1 MRSLILASL
10 LIIFSFPYA
19 LPSHASGQGPADEMG
34 FGIAPVA
41 VSDPSVTVNGYFVY
55 KLQSSASITG
65 SVMLKNPGSKPLTI
79 QLAAVSAMT
88 AQGGGSAFSASDAP
102 PEGVATW
109 LKFTESS
116 VTLPAGMQKPV
127 DFTVSVP
134 QATKP
139 GQYLAGISAYIANV
153 PPTAGADQDGD
164 HLGASVAMQMRYVI
178 GVQVD
183 IEGAW
188 TPSLKVDSVAL
199 VEQPSGPFIGVQMKN
214 DGNMFLKPSGTIVMA
229 DAAGKRVLEQQ
240 IKMGT
245 FVPDTEV
252 VYPVRWSGEL
262 ASGTYQV
269 QVSLDYDKDG
279 KEVYTSELKVKPAS
293 APQDNIVAAQ
303 EPGTIGTGNMAS
315 PQSGVS
321 APGQAGSNMWL
332 WVAAGIGLLL
342 IAIVALLALS
352 LVKIRKIQASK

>member
-19 LPSHASGQGPADEMG
+19 LPSHASGQVPADEMG
-34 FGIAPVA
+34 FGIAPVP
-41 VSDPSVTVNGYFVY
+41 VSDPSVTANGYFVY

-79 QLAAVSAMT
+79 QLAAVDAMT
-88 AQGGGSAFSASDAP
+88 AQGGGSAFAASEVA

-109 LKFTESS
+109 LKFAESS
-116 VTLPAGMQKPV
+116 VTLPAGMQKPI
-127 DFTVSVP
+127 DFTVRVP
-134 QATKP
+134 QSAGP

-153 PPTAGADQDGD
+153 PPTAGAAQDGD

-199 VEQPSGPFIGVQMKN
+199 VEQPSGPFIGVHMKN
-214 DGNMFLKPSGTIVMA
+214 DGNMFLKPSGTIVMTNT
-229 DAAGKRVLEQQ
+229 AGRRVLDQP
-240 IKMGT
+240 IMMGT
-245 FVPDTEV
+245 FVPATEV
-252 VYPVRWSGEL
+252 MHPVRWSGVL

-279 KEVYTSELKVKPAS
+279 KEVYTSELEVKPAS
-293 APQDNIVAAQ
+293 APQDKSVAAQ
-303 EPGTIGTGNMAS
+303 EPGTIGSSG
-315 PQSGVS
+315 PQANVNT
-321 APGQAGSNMWL
+321 PTQPTQAGAGMWV
-332 WVAAGIGLLL
+332 WVAAGMGLLL
-342 IAIVALLALS
+342 LAVMALLALN
-352 LVKIRKIQASK
+352 LVKMRRPR